1 MEVEGD
7 TDRDCG
13 LIVAVLVI
21 VVKELGLVVT
31 AAAEEMLAAA
41 EDQPG
46 RDQVGVGSS
55 QMDSE
60 DSSQGRVAGIEGSQA
75 EKDGTV
81 LSECHH
87 AMEGLAITAATRTS
101 VSERILYYL

>member
-1 MEVEGD
+1 VEVEGD

-31 AAAEEMLAAA
+31 AAA

-87 AMEGLAITAATRTS
+87 AMEGLAITTAARTS
-101 VSERILYYL
+101 VSERILY

>member
-1 MEVEGD
+1 
-7 TDRDCG
+7 
-13 LIVAVLVI
+13 
-21 VVKELGLVVT
+21 
-31 AAAEEMLAAA
+31 
-41 EDQPG
+41 
-46 RDQVGVGSS
+46 
-55 QMDSE
+55 MDSE

-87 AMEGLAITAATRTS
+87 AMEGLAITAAARTS